1 MSIRNGKY
9 GHYIYYKTDKMSKP
23 RFLNFKGYERNIMTD
38 SKEDVIKWIKT
49 TRKL

>member
-23 RFLNFKGYERNIMTD
+23 RFLNFKGYKGEYMTD

-49 TRKL
+49 THKL